1 MSNKSKYLNS
11 TFLLSLVSLI
21 SVVFFLLWL
30 LYLVI
35 KSPKETSTPIYS
47 FCPNGQCATSLFTGF
62 KRCTTDDKQVEYDP
76 SSEVCNS
83 KELCDNIFTP
93 YALLPDG
100 STNFNGVCTPNV
112 SSSLT
117 GISGL
122 TCPCVKN
129 ARCPNYI
136 TSLFSVDGNPLQ
148 SFDNQNIFFPQKSTN
163 DIGTPL
169 MFTSIG
175 TNFCTV
181 PASWLPLSVCTF
193 IENNNP
199 TSDQI
204 VTCLQNGCN
213 QGSITILPGVCK
225 NGTLAVITS
234 DSSNL
239 NKDNIQEMQFGCVA
253 TIKCSCNQIPIYDTN
268 FGATICKSIQ

>member
-1 MSNKSKYLNS
+1 MNNMYPKS

-21 SVVFFLLWL
+21 FIIFFLLWI

-35 KSPKETSTPIYS
+35 KSPKEVSTPIYS

-83 KELCDNIFTP
+83 KYLCDNIFTP

-100 STNFNGVCTPNV
+100 STNFNGVCLGESN
-112 SSSLT
+112 
-117 GISGL
+117 L

-129 ARCPNYI
+129 AKCPNYI
-136 TSLFSVDGNPLQ
+136 ISLFTVDGNPLE
-148 SFDNQNIFFPQKSTN
+148 SFDSQNIFFPQKSTN
-163 DIGTPL
+163 DMGAPL
-169 MFTSIG
+169 TFTSIG

-199 TSDQI
+199 TSEQI

-213 QGSITILPGVCK
+213 NGSVTILPNLCK
-225 NGTLAVITS
+225 NGTLSVITN

-239 NKDNIQEMQFGCVA
+239 NMENIQNAQFGCVA
-253 TIKCSCNQIPIYDTN
+253 TINCPCDQIPVYDTN
-268 FGATICKSIQ
+268 FGQSICKKI